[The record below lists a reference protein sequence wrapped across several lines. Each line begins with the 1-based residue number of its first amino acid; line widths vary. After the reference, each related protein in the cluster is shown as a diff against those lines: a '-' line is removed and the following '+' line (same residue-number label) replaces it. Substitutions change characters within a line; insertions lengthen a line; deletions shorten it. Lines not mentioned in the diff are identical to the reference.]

1 MASLVQQMAAA
12 GTTPG
17 PASQPLP
24 GPPRLLSTLH
34 SCSQAASAPQQPRRR
49 ALQCQAAAPRAFG
62 GAPEPGR
69 QQPPSALASRA
80 AAAADVLPAAV
91 CLGEAPPIAEQLV
104 QLQQLLARLGR
115 AATYGEKVE
124 VLMNVP
130 AVQAFFSRTREGRL
144 VAREW
149 SDLSAKEAYC
159 LACLPALHQEH
170 VLALIPTG
178 VPVTSAL
185 AQLAGALARVE
196 DFYDSIGGLVGYQAQ
211 CVALIAQ
218 AQQEGQGPTPA
229 SSSVSSG
236 EASTVSSDEAWPP
249 GFAAAGGEEPPSGS
263 SSTEFLVPVGLDLA
277 SPAAAQEAAAA
288 VAAGLAALPRMAEI
302 YPLGGAGDRLGL
314 RCEATG
320 ESLPTAVLQYCGRS
334 LLENLVR
341 DVQAREYLYWKLHGA
356 QHTTPIAI
364 MTSAAKGN
372 HWRVEAL
379 FEQAAWFGR
388 GPSSFRLFQQPLV
401 PMVAA
406 HDGRWLLQSPLQP
419 MMKPGGHGV
428 IWKLMI
434 DTGVFDWLA
443 AQGREA
449 AIVRQISNPMAG
461 TDNTLLA
468 LAGAGFPGR
477 RSFGF
482 ASCERVVGAAEGMNV
497 LAQERRPAGEDG
509 ASSPLGPGN
518 SSSGGGGGGGGSGG
532 TAAPADNDQQHQRY
546 RYWYRVTNMEYT
558 EFERLGIVDSSV
570 DDASNHS
577 VFPANTNVLY
587 VGLPA
592 VERTVRASMA
602 AGTTEAVLPGM
613 ILNLGKRVSWA
624 DPLAGGAE
632 RSAAAGRLECTM
644 QNLADCLAQSFP
656 APLESG
662 EDKAGLDTFLVYNQR
677 RKVTS
682 SAKRKLKPG
691 STRVHQTPDGSFL
704 DLQRN
709 AADMLASHCG
719 MQVPQVGSVADY
731 LERGPGFVFLAHP
744 ALGPLW
750 RVVGQK
756 IRGGSLAP
764 RSEVQLEVAEACLRD
779 VHVAGSL
786 RVLAGAPLGH
796 TEERAAPAGGAAA
809 DGRRRRSSLLEAL
822 LAPGANSS
830 LGGLNGVEPLGGGSS
845 GSAAV
850 VEAGDDGTWSS
861 YSQPCTLA
869 EAPTACMP
877 RGAERRLVFSQRC
890 GRLRLHNVR
899 VANAGADW
907 GHPDNVWWRHSLVRR
922 EACTILLH
930 GMSEFE
936 ARDVTLPGDLTFEVP
951 DGCRMRVTAGPDGE
965 LRTRLE
971 PLLGPSWRWDYSLS
985 PAGEVALQLLELGGG
1000 SPKVPGSG
1008 GSGDDGGSEGF
1019 ALGL

>member
-1 MASLVQQMAAA
+1 MAPLVQQNTAA
-12 GTTPG
+12 GTTPNS
-17 PASQPLP
+17 ASLSLLS
-24 GPPRLLSTLH
+24 PPRPLGSLN
-34 SCSQAASAPQQPRRR
+34 SCLQASAAPPQPRRR
-49 ALQCQAAAPRAFG
+49 AVQCQAAASRAFG

-69 QQPPSALASRA
+69 QQPPAALASRA
-80 AAAADVLPAAV
+80 AASADVVPAATQLV
-91 CLGEAPPIAEQLV
+91 EAPPIDEQLR
-104 QLQQLLARLGR
+104 QLEGLLARLQR
-115 AATYGEKVE
+115 ATTYGDKVE
-124 VLMNVP
+124 VLMSVP
-130 AVQAFFSRTREGRL
+130 QVQAFFSRTREGRL

-218 AQQEGQGPTPA
+218 AQQEGQGPAPA
-229 SSSVSSG
+229 GSSASSG
-236 EASTVSSDEAWPP
+236 EEPCSGGDSSD
-249 GFAAAGGEEPPSGS
+249 S
-263 SSTEFLVPVGLDLA
+263 SSSSSSDGTEFLVPVGLDLA

-288 VAAGLAALPRMAEI
+288 VAAGIAALPRMAEV

-341 DVQAREYLYWKLHGA
+341 DVQAREYLYWKLHGT

-434 DTGVFDWLA
+434 DTGVFNWLA

-482 ASCERVVGAAEGMNV
+482 ASCDRVVGAAEGMNV
-497 LAQERRPAGEDG
+497 LALERRPAEEDEGEGVPSLGSGSSSGDKGG
-509 ASSPLGPGN
+509 ASSAGAEPR
-518 SSSGGGGGGGGSGG
+518 
-532 TAAPADNDQQHQRY
+532 HRY
-546 RYWYRVTNMEYT
+546 SYRVTNVEYT

-570 DDASNHS
+570 DEASNHS

-592 VERTVRASMA
+592 VERAVRASMA

-632 RSAAAGRLECTM
+632 RSVAAGRLECTM
-644 QNLADCLAQSFP
+644 QNLADSLDQSFP
-656 APLESG
+656 APLESS
-662 EDKAGLDTFLVYNQR
+662 EEKAALDTFLVYNHR

-691 STRVHQTPDGSFL
+691 STQVHQTPDGSFL

-709 AADMLASHCG
+709 AAELLGSHCG
-719 MQVPQVGSVADY
+719 MAVPEVGSVADY
-731 LERGPGFVFLAHP
+731 LARGPGFVFLAHP

-764 RSEVQLEVAEACLRD
+764 RSEVQLEVVEACLRD

-786 RVLAGAPLGH
+786 RVLADAPMGH
-796 TEERAAPAGGAAA
+796 TEERAVPAGGAAG
-809 DGRRRRSSLLEAL
+809 DGRRRMSSLLEAL

-830 LGGLNGVEPLGGGSS
+830 LDGLNGVEPLGGGS
-845 GSAAV
+845 GGGAAV
-850 VEAGDDGTWSS
+850 VEAGDDGTWST

-869 EAPTACMP
+869 EAPAACTP
-877 RGAERRLVFSQRC
+877 RSAERRLVFSQRC

-899 VANAGADW
+899 VANAGVDW
-907 GHPDNVWWRHSLVRR
+907 GHADNVWWRHSLVRK
-922 EACTILLH
+922 EACTILLR

-971 PLLGPSWRWDYSLS
+971 PLAGPSWRWEYSMS
-985 PAGEVALQLLELGGG
+985 PAGEVDLRLLELGGG
-1000 SPKVPGSG
+1000 SEDAGSTG
-1008 GSGDDGGSEGF
+1008 GDDGSEGEGF